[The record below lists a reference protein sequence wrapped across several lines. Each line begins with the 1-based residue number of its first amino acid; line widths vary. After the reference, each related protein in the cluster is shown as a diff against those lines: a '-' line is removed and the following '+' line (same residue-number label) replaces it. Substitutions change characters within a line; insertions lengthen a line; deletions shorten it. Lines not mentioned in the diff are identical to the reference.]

1 MSLALHFTSHCRS
14 LRTWLVSVPQRR
26 MMGTATVE
34 GSAGLISKKPLI
46 LLEVDGVIHDRDDYK
61 ISWKDKTWVRRPNCW
76 IESRIVY
83 SPTVID
89 AINRWS
95 EVADIRWLTY
105 WDIRA
110 QTDLSPAV
118 GLKHFELAR
127 PKGSDRRVD
136 ADNDDFK
143 RRIPKEVTAR
153 ACGRESDPDR
163 LIIWIDGDLSEWY
176 YHDNKRN
183 VEKEDP
189 DAIEAEKDIYN
200 RPNTVLLSPYE
211 GLSFYQVAFVDEI
224 LSNPSLSKDKCVL
237 YPNQSNTRA
246 LWT

>member
-1 MSLALHFTSHCRS
+1 M
-14 LRTWLVSVPQRR
+14 SVPQRR

-46 LLEVDGVIHDRDDYK
+46 LLGVDGVIHGLPECEPT
-61 ISWKDKTWVRRPNCW
+61 WEDKTDIPRHDSFP
-76 IESRIVY
+76 IEY

-95 EVADIRWLTY
+95 EVADIRWLTN
-105 WDIRA
+105 WDSRA
-110 QTDLSPAV
+110 QTVLTPAV

-127 PKGSDRRVD
+127 PAGSDRR
-136 ADNDDFK
+136 DNMNKGDFNM
-143 RRIPKEVTAR
+143 RIPKEVTAR
-153 ACGRESDPDR
+153 VCGRESDPDR
-163 LIIWIDGDLSEWY
+163 LIIWIDDEISDYFYRANKKNIGNGDL
-176 YHDNKRN
+176 
-183 VEKEDP
+183 

-211 GLSFYQVAFVDEI
+211 GLSFDQVAFVDEI